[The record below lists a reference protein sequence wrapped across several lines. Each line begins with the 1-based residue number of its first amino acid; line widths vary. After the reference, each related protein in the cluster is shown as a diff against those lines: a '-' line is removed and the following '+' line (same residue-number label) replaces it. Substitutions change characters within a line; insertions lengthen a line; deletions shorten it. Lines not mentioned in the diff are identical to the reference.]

1 VVDVA
6 GAEEADLIALGWS
19 QHLDAGRSRTV
30 RLSVLHAGVPV
41 LLLPV
46 RGDQGTFVRRE

>member
-1 VVDVA
+1 VA

-19 QHLDAGRSRTV
+19 QHLDAERSRTV
-30 RLSVLHAGVPV
+30 RRSVLHAGVPV

-46 RGDQGTFVRRE
+46 PSNWGTLVHRE